1 MWVVRFML
9 TLAALYA
16 VIIAGMYFAQNR
28 LLFPTMFV
36 GAARAQP
43 PASTRRLEVRTP
55 DGGRLAGV
63 QIPSQRATADGAP
76 TLLGFGGN
84 AWNAEATA
92 LSLHAL
98 FPHRNVV
105 VFHYRGY
112 APSSG
117 RPSAQA
123 LFSDSLII
131 FDHLNPGRRAHR
143 SGRLQ
148 HRRCGRRIS
157 WPVSPCCGTDPS
169 HAIRLARGG
178 GP

>member
-1 MWVVRFML
+1 VGRPLHADFGGSLRRHHRWDVFRPEQASLSDHVRWSG
-9 TLAALYA
+9 
-16 VIIAGMYFAQNR
+16 AGQ
-28 LLFPTMFV
+28 L
-36 GAARAQP
+36 

-55 DGGRLAGV
+55 DGERLAGV